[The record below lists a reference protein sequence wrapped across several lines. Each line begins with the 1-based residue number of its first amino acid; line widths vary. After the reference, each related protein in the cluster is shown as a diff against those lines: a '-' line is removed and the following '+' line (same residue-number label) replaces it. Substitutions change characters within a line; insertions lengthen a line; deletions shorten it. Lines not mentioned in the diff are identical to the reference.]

1 MNPMRLRACWGLIG
15 LGLLLVT
22 PAAAKM
28 SDWRD
33 AKGKKF
39 RGEPTGILGPFAV
52 FRTGPDQG
60 RRVPLRAFSPEHCL
74 RLHAA
79 LAARPR
85 RAENLAAARGEAT
98 AELPGHVLQVRDGQL
113 EPADLAARPEP
124 ELLLVLGGSHN
135 SGEGWFLSGNLNRF
149 YHRLQRLHPG
159 LVEGVFLGVRHDAGQ
174 HRNLAIHS
182 GMPWLVA
189 DLDLQGALRSL
200 NRYLPRE
207 GANAVLLTREGVP
220 LLGAQAGDVAGV
232 RAVID
237 QVAELLWQ
245 IDPANPAGWAD
256 RRHYLAATRPV
267 EFASARADP
276 VLVGDPLRPAV
287 LREYGVRRV
296 TARLAVAADGK
307 VSPVLLTDQCEMPA
321 ELVAPLTEALSH
333 VVAVPAIDRGRA
345 VPGELAYRLDVPPA
359 DAEREAER
367 AWLEGFAHPELT
379 IPEWLVLRPI
389 EVPEQDF
396 AGTVVGRNPDGT
408 IILSPM
414 EVNTG
419 KVSRRAQLG
428 AFHRDWFAAA
438 GADSVR
444 PRAGDRQRIDD
455 GTVLTWEKVR
465 SVDGWVNMQSGL
477 LRDYTVGYAWAEF
490 ESPRATDAWLGL
502 GSDDGVKLWLNGELV
517 HDQWVRRPSRVD
529 DEIVPLRLKPGANR
543 ILIKIQ
549 NVTDQWSFTYRL
561 RLKP

>member
-1 MNPMRLRACWGLIG
+1 MITTQRSVFPGLLA
-15 LGLLLVT
+15 LGLLLAPPV
-22 PAAAKM
+22 AAKM
-28 SDWRD
+28 SEWPDVQ
-33 AKGKKF
+33 GKRF
-39 RGEPTGILGPFAV
+39 RGEPTGILGPFAI

-60 RRVPLRAFSPEHCL
+60 RRVPLRALSQEDCL

-79 LAARPR
+79 LATRPR
-85 RAENLAAARGEAT
+85 RAETLAAATGEAT
-98 AELPGHVLQVRDGQL
+98 AELAGNVLEIRDGQTV
-113 EPADLAARPEP
+113 PAVLTNRPEP
-124 ELLLVLGGSHN
+124 ELLLVMAGSHN

-174 HRNLAIHS
+174 HRNLAVHT

-189 DLDLQGALRSL
+189 DFASQGALRTL

-207 GANAVLLTREGVP
+207 GANAVLLTRDGVP

-232 RAVID
+232 RAVSD

-256 RRHYLAATRPV
+256 RRHYLAASRPV
-267 EFASARADP
+267 EFASSRADP

-287 LREYGVRRV
+287 LRNYGVKRI

-307 VSPVLLTDQCEMPA
+307 VTPRLLHDQCEMPA
-321 ELVAPLTEALSH
+321 ELVAPVTEVLSQA
-333 VVAVPAIDRGRA
+333 VAVPAIDRGRA
-345 VPGELAYRLDVPPA
+345 VPGELAYRLEMPPA
-359 DAEREAER
+359 DPAREAER
-367 AWLEGFAHPELT
+367 AWLEGFAYPVLA

-389 EVPEQDF
+389 QVAEQDF
-396 AGTVVGRNPDGT
+396 AGTVVGRNADGT
-408 IILSPM
+408 IILSTL

-419 KVSRRAQLG
+419 RVSRRAQLG
-428 AFHRDWFAAA
+428 AFHSDWFADA

-444 PRAGDRQRIDD
+444 PRAGDRQRIDEE
-455 GTVLTWEKVR
+455 TVLTWEKVR

-477 LRDYTVGYAWAEF
+477 RKDYTVGYAWAEF

-502 GSDDGVKLWLNGELV
+502 GSDDGVKIWLNGELV
-517 HDQWVRRPSRVD
+517 HDQWVRRPSWVD
-529 DEIVPLRLKPGANR
+529 DEIVPLRLQQGTNR